1 MQESMA
7 EVMKK
12 PVVRNVV
19 PIARVADV
27 QRTVDFYKLFGMEV
41 RSLLRNPSGEL
52 QWVHIFCDQAELM
65 FSRSPDPVIP
75 GEREPGQRD
84 VLFYFYA
91 ADLLSL
97 RNYLLAN
104 GVKVSEVTYP
114 SYMPKGEVCASDPDR
129 YEVFIGQA
137 G

>member
-1 MQESMA
+1 MA

-52 QWVHIFCDQAELM
+52 QWVQ
-65 FSRSPDPVIP
+65 
-75 GEREPGQRD
+75 
-84 VLFYFYA
+84 
-91 ADLLSL
+91 
-97 RNYLLAN
+97 YLL
-104 GVKVSEVTYP
+104 
-114 SYMPKGEVCASDPDR
+114 
-129 YEVFIGQA
+129 
-137 G
+137 

>member
-1 MQESMA
+1 MQKSMA
-7 EVMKK
+7 EVKTK
-12 PVVRNVV
+12 PIVMNVV

-27 QRTVDFYKLFGMEV
+27 QRTVDFYKMFGMEV
-41 RSLLRNPSGEL
+41 RSFLHNPSGEL

-65 FSRSPDPVIP
+65 FSRASDSAIPVQ
-75 GEREPGQRD
+75 REPGQRD

-97 RNYLLAN
+97 RNHLLAN

-114 SYMPKGEVCASDPDR
+114 SYMPKGEVCASDPDG